1 MKLKVGQKAPD
12 FSLPSS
18 QGGKISLKEYKNKNA
33 VVLFFYPKDN
43 TPGCT
48 KEACGF
54 RDLHGEIKKEKAVVL
69 GISLD
74 PLDSHEKFTQ
84 KFQLSFPLLSDTDAK
99 VSKAYGVYGQK
110 NMYGKKFWGI
120 KRSTFL
126 INKKGLIEEIFDK
139 VKIDTH
145 PKEVLEKLRNNS

>member
-18 QGGKISLKEYKNKNA
+18 QGRTIRLKDFKNKKS

-54 RDLHGEIKKEKAVVL
+54 RDLQDQFKKTDAVVF
-69 GISLD
+69 GISMD
-74 PLDSHEKFTQ
+74 SIESHEKFTN
-84 KFQLSFPLLSDTDAK
+84 KFQLSFPLLSDNDAK

-120 KRSTFL
+120 NRSTFL
-126 INKKGLIEEIFDK
+126 INKKGVIEEIYEK
-139 VKIDTH
+139 VKVETH
-145 PKEVLEKLRNNS
+145 PKEVLEKLSENP